1 MILLDCLV
9 VFVFVFPVLS
19 FSSFFFYY
27 LYLIFDFFLM
37 LVFHLYFCIRFSLF
51 SWLICMLILFLCSF
65 LLYLCSFLFFKPC
78 FALFPS
84 LLGSLFECSNDHPI
98 SCSTLLAFLV
108 WSVSTLGAR
117 TVQWVSSFFR
127 PSFLVRFFGSVARA
141 SCEFFDTSFLG
152 SFCCLFVYFASDAL
166 LFSKH
171 LEYIG
176 LCCLSFFFLCTPFS
190 S

>member
-1 MILLDCLV
+1 MDILVSCLEIE
-9 VFVFVFPVLS
+9 FDVLNS
-19 FSSFFFYY
+19 FATFLRLQLWFYLTVLLFLFLFFQFCLFLRLFFYY
-27 LYLIFDFFLM
+27 LYLILDFFLM

-117 TVQWVSSFFR
+117 TVQWVSSSFR
-127 PSFLVRFFGSVARA
+127 PSFLVRLI
-141 SCEFFDTSFLG
+141 SFYWIWPVLLLG
-152 SFCCLFVYFASDAL
+152 HTLAWFLPPCFCDGVR
-166 LFSKH
+166 
-171 LEYIG
+171 
-176 LCCLSFFFLCTPFS
+176 
-190 S
+190 